1 MELLFLHVSGIK
13 IIIARN
19 KNALAD
25 FLSTFQGCQRCA
37 RGVGDHCLR
46 RQQGPQIQLPWQ
58 GSARIYQRDNSLQV
72 LEATIPY
79 MYELNSD
86 TAENS
91 GGAEREMRLLI
102 HQSIVGGVSSL
113 AHKRNS
119 SIDFFIFPPHTIG
132 KSGDSF
138 NVF

>member
-1 MELLFLHVSGIK
+1 MHIH
-13 IIIARN
+13 
-19 KNALAD
+19 KNTY
-25 FLSTFQGCQRCA
+25 S
-37 RGVGDHCLR
+37 
-46 RQQGPQIQLPWQ
+46 
-58 GSARIYQRDNSLQV
+58 DNSLQV

-113 AHKRNS
+113 AHKQNS
-119 SIDFFIFPPHTIG
+119 SIDYSYFLFRSLEIVVTTSQCILDFVSSSDNWKEWSAHQ
-132 KSGDSF
+132 GDPRE
-138 NVF
+138 

>member
-1 MELLFLHVSGIK
+1 MITSSCLIDEEEKQLVKHKHAYFEHEYKQDHIYSE
-13 IIIARN
+13 
-19 KNALAD
+19 NA
-25 FLSTFQGCQRCA
+25 
-37 RGVGDHCLR
+37 
-46 RQQGPQIQLPWQ
+46 P
-58 GSARIYQRDNSLQV
+58 QV

-113 AHKRNS
+113 AHKQNS
-119 SIDFFIFPPHTIG
+119 SIIVSYFLLRSLEKVVTTTRCIQDFVSSSDNWKEWSAHQ
-132 KSGDSF
+132 GDPRE
-138 NVF
+138 

>member
-1 MELLFLHVSGIK
+1 MITTTCHEEERQLVKHKHAYFEREHKQDHIYSE
-13 IIIARN
+13 
-19 KNALAD
+19 NA
-25 FLSTFQGCQRCA
+25 
-37 RGVGDHCLR
+37 
-46 RQQGPQIQLPWQ
+46 P
-58 GSARIYQRDNSLQV
+58 QV

-113 AHKRNS
+113 AHKQNS
-119 SIDFFIFPPHTIG
+119 SIDYSYFLLRLLESVVTTTRCIQDFVSSSDNWKEWSAHQ
-132 KSGDSF
+132 GDPRE
-138 NVF
+138 

>member
-1 MELLFLHVSGIK
+1 MKHKHAYFDF
-13 IIIARN
+13 ACYTY
-19 KNALAD
+19 KNTYSENA
-25 FLSTFQGCQRCA
+25 
-37 RGVGDHCLR
+37 
-46 RQQGPQIQLPWQ
+46 
-58 GSARIYQRDNSLQV
+58 LQV

-113 AHKRNS
+113 AHKQNS
-119 SIDFFIFPPHTIG
+119 SINFSYFLLRSLEKVVTTTRCIQDFVSSSDNW
-132 KSGDSF
+132 KEW
-138 NVF
+138 

>member
-1 MELLFLHVSGIK
+1 MHIH
-13 IIIARN
+13 
-19 KNALAD
+19 KNTY
-25 FLSTFQGCQRCA
+25 S
-37 RGVGDHCLR
+37 
-46 RQQGPQIQLPWQ
+46 
-58 GSARIYQRDNSLQV
+58 DNSLQV

-113 AHKRNS
+113 AHKQNS
-119 SIDFFIFPPHTIG
+119 SIDYSYFLLRSLESVVTTTRCILDFVSSSDNWKEWSAHQ
-132 KSGDSF
+132 GDPRE
-138 NVF
+138 

>member
-1 MELLFLHVSGIK
+1 MKHKHAYFEHEYKQDSE
-13 IIIARN
+13 
-19 KNALAD
+19 NA
-25 FLSTFQGCQRCA
+25 
-37 RGVGDHCLR
+37 
-46 RQQGPQIQLPWQ
+46 P
-58 GSARIYQRDNSLQV
+58 QV

-113 AHKRNS
+113 AHKQNS
-119 SIDFFIFPPHTIG
+119 SIDYSYFLLRPLERVVITSMYSRFRFLLR
-132 KSGDSF
+132 
-138 NVF
+138 